1 MHTDNFK
8 SFKQLHEKEEERFIS
23 ERTKMLERLMEL
35 NSESEK
41 KLHASKGQEGF
52 GQAQR
57 KYFSNT
63 KQQMQELQ
71 NHILSSSKMSR
82 EIMDRKG
89 LSLRKVLA
97 SISQEKLI

>member
-1 MHTDNFK
+1 
-8 SFKQLHEKEEERFIS
+8 
-23 ERTKMLERLMEL
+23 MLERLMQL

-41 KLHASKGQEGF
+41 KLHTSKDQQNF
-52 GQAQR
+52 GAAQR

-63 KQQMQELQ
+63 KQQMLELQ

-97 SISQEKLI
+97 SISQEKLIQIIEYK